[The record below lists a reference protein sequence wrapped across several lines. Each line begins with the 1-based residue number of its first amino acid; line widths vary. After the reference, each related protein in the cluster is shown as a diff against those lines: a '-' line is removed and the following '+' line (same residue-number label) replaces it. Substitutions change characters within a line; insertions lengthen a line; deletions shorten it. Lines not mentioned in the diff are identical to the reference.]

1 MPKPQNLLART
12 ALLPSGWA
20 EDVRIAIDGDGLI
33 AAVTPGATPS
43 PGDLDLGRRFVLP
56 APSNLHSHT
65 FQRALAG
72 RSEARGPDPAD
83 SFWTWRARLYA
94 FLECLTPEHVEAI
107 AALAFMEMLEAG
119 YASVAEFHY
128 LHHRPG
134 GRPYEAIGE
143 LSDRVLAAALTAG
156 IGLTLAPVLYQQ
168 GNCEGRALAGAQRR
182 FGNSVDSFSRLCEHA
197 RGAIARR
204 GRPGDALGIGAHSL
218 RAVSA
223 DGLRQVEALA
233 AGAVIH
239 MHVAEQEAEIDEV
252 SRCYG
257 QRPLAWLLDHH
268 DIDERWCLIHCT
280 HMTDGETRALTRSG
294 AVAGLCP
301 ITEASLGDGIFK
313 GEGFIS
319 AGGRIGVGSDSNI
332 DISFF
337 GELKML
343 EYSQR
348 LRDRKRAVFATR
360 DKSTGRA
367 LFDAVLDGGARAAGR
382 RCGAI
387 ATGYVA
393 DLMAIDSDNH
403 WFEGA
408 RGDER
413 LDRMIFTGAPKA
425 LIRDVWSAGCHI
437 VGDGG
442 HLRRREIIGR
452 FRSVLRELGA

>member
-1 MPKPQNLLART
+1 
-12 ALLPSGWA
+12 
-20 EDVRIAIDGDGLI
+20 
-33 AAVTPGATPS
+33 
-43 PGDLDLGRRFVLP
+43 
-56 APSNLHSHT
+56 
-65 FQRALAG
+65 
-72 RSEARGPDPAD
+72 
-83 SFWTWRARLYA
+83 
-94 FLECLTPEHVEAI
+94 
-107 AALAFMEMLEAG
+107 
-119 YASVAEFHY
+119 
-128 LHHRPG
+128 
-134 GRPYEAIGE
+134 
-143 LSDRVLAAALTAG
+143 
-156 IGLTLAPVLYQQ
+156 
-168 GNCEGRALAGAQRR
+168 
-182 FGNSVDSFSRLCEHA
+182 
-197 RGAIARR
+197 
-204 GRPGDALGIGAHSL
+204 
-218 RAVSA
+218 
-223 DGLRQVEALA
+223 
-233 AGAVIH
+233 

-313 GEGFIS
+313 GEGFVS